1 MLFLKINFDNDKIMK
16 IKCIAIDDEPYAL
29 KQIAD
34 YIIKTPFLS
43 LKAQCY
49 NVFEAMDIINENEVD
64 LIFID
69 INMPGMSGFD
79 YVKTLNNKVG
89 VVFTTAYSEY
99 AVDSYKVN
107 AIDYLLKP
115 ISYDDFLRAANKAKN
130 VFSNQNIET
139 SSEHFFLKSD
149 GKFVKVDFQE
159 VVFIESQS
167 EYVKIYREEKTP
179 IMVLMSMKDLENNLP
194 ENLFMRVHR
203 SYIVNLFKIEAVE
216 RNRLIVNINHEIPVS
231 DQYKEKVK
239 KFIDKTFL

>member
-1 MLFLKINFDNDKIMK
+1 MK